1 MTISVFVCY
10 TPYHLLLAQALADGK
25 SGESLIVFID
35 EAESLDKHPE
45 LWISQKAALELL
57 PRTEFQ
63 SLQRRWCSRF
73 KSVRHL
79 ARIARDLEQKYN
91 HVEIYACNFR
101 REESQF
107 FASRN
112 WQSQTKSFLIEDGA
126 GIYWDEHAP
135 PTQSLLQK
143 TPKKLI
149 YWNYIELTEYSDRL
163 TPTGVLAL
171 HPDLVIPCN
180 YPTTSIRGID
190 QTAFRNTVNRIASSM
205 QLDFEK
211 GEGICI
217 SLQNTAR
224 YTSKQEFDN
233 YVAQVKVQIEAASKN
248 KNEAVYLKL
257 HPRELHPDRFPKFAE
272 STIVLPKSIPFEVI
286 IAILP
291 KKTTYLC
298 PWSTVVT
305 SGLVINPHATFV
317 VTASGRDARAAQ
329 RFSALYPQVILRNA

>member
-1 MTISVFVCY
+1 
-10 TPYHLLLAQALADGK
+10 
-25 SGESLIVFID
+25 
-35 EAESLDKHPE
+35 
-45 LWISQKAALELL
+45 
-57 PRTEFQ
+57 
-63 SLQRRWCSRF
+63 
-73 KSVRHL
+73 
-79 ARIARDLEQKYN
+79 
-91 HVEIYACNFR
+91 
-101 REESQF
+101 
-107 FASRN
+107 
-112 WQSQTKSFLIEDGA
+112 
-126 GIYWDEHAP
+126 
-135 PTQSLLQK
+135 
-143 TPKKLI
+143 
-149 YWNYIELTEYSDRL
+149 
-163 TPTGVLAL
+163 
-171 HPDLVIPCN
+171 
-180 YPTTSIRGID
+180 
-190 QTAFRNTVNRIASSM
+190 M

-233 YVAQVKVQIEAASKN
+233 YVAQVKVQIEAASN
-248 KNEAVYLKL
+248 KENEAVYLKL